1 MVITHMAEENMRFHN
16 RIDAG
21 RKLAALLGKYKN
33 RNAVV
38 YALPRGGVPVA
49 KEVADALSCP
59 LDLIIVRKIGHPMN
73 PEYALGA
80 VAEDGFLVV
89 NEEELAKVD
98 RKWSEAEM
106 QKQMQEARRRRELYL
121 QGKKPITAKGK
132 IAIIVDDGIATGS
145 TMLVAV
151 KKVKQEKPA
160 KIVVAVAVSPQDT
173 AQRFSREVD
182 EFVAVTI
189 PEFFWGAIGY
199 YYDDFSQVSDE
210 EVMAILKK

>member
-1 MVITHMAEENMRFHN
+1 MDREDVRF
-16 RIDAG
+16 RDRVDAG
-21 RKLAALLGKYKN
+21 RRLAALLGKYKN
-33 RNAVV
+33 QNAVI

-49 KEVADALSCP
+49 MEVARVLNCP

-89 NEEELAKVD
+89 NEEELARVD
-98 RKWSEAEM
+98 PKWFEAEM
-106 QKQMQEARRRRELYL
+106 EKQKQEAKRRRELYL
-121 QGKKPITAKGK
+121 QGREPITASGK

-145 TMLVAV
+145 TMQVAV
-151 KKVKQEKPA
+151 KKVKREKPA
-160 KIVVAVAVSPQDT
+160 KMVVAVAVSPKET
-173 AQRFSREVD
+173 AQRFAKEVD

-189 PEFFWGAIGY
+189 PEIFWGAIGY

-210 EVMAILKK
+210 DVMALLKSD